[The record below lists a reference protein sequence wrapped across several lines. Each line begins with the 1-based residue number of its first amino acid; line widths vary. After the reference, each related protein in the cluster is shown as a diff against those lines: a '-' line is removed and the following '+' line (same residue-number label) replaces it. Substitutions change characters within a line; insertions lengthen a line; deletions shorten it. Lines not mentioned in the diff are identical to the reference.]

1 MLLTIGALGTLRM
14 ISIEAHHAFT
24 RRFYNRLRHFTK
36 ARNLFSIGR
45 KVLFI
50 FLICLVFSFLYLP
63 MLLYAFLAIFILIAF
78 DFVCLKSVRLK
89 LSDCLSHFLDL
100 NYRGLNLSFVKL
112 VQLLIDGDV

>member
-1 MLLTIGALGTLRM
+1 
-14 ISIEAHHAFT
+14 
-24 RRFYNRLRHFTK
+24 
-36 ARNLFSIGR
+36 
-45 KVLFI
+45 
-50 FLICLVFSFLYLP
+50 